1 LHLPDHLDRAA
12 RPVRDD
18 HHVGQ
23 QALEGRIS
31 IGDLIRFG
39 TPAWAIVLRS
49 AVIYLALLA
58 AFRLFG
64 KREVGQ
70 FTVYDLVLV
79 LLVANAVQ
87 PAMTGPDTSLL
98 GGLLIIAVLVLLNYG
113 IGRLD
118 RYRFFHRLLVPQ
130 PAVIISEGRYLKRA
144 MSREGVDQE
153 LCDTAIREHGLNDV
167 SDVQLGVLEPDGTIS
182 IVPKDSR
189 TVRTRRR
196 VRYRHH

>member
-1 LHLPDHLDRAA
+1 M
-12 RPVRDD
+12 
-18 HHVGQ
+18 
-23 QALEGRIS
+23 
-31 IGDLIRFG
+31 
-39 TPAWAIVLRS
+39 
-49 AVIYLALLA
+49 
-58 AFRLFG
+58 
-64 KREVGQ
+64 
-70 FTVYDLVLV
+70 LV